1 MIVSDPPLKFDS
13 IFIDKSTRYR
23 HGDTRG
29 RHACSRLLLSL
40 SSLGT
45 LHVSLS
51 CAVWRRVWRRGV
63 RPPAPLGRW
72 PPGVRPP
79 GKRGAGTIGYVI
91 QSRIMFRVAASARDE
106 L

>member
-63 RPPAPLGRW
+63 RPRSAVGPRASPREA
-72 PPGVRPP
+72 
-79 GKRGAGTIGYVI
+79 GAGTIGYVI